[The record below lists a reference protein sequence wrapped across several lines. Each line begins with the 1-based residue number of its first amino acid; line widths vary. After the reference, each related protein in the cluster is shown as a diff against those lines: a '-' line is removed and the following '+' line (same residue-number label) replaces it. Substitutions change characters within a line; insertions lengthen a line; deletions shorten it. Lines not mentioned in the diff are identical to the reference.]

1 MKMSKLTNGL
11 LVSLLLSASVAG
23 ADSKYPATDF
33 QPKVV
38 YQDSDYKHSGSSAST
53 SSSKAVAEVSV
64 ADPDYPAAN
73 FQPEVLYQDES
84 YKHTKGNIA
93 ASSSSTSSSTS
104 DDAGEQSAEADAGD
118 SSMNLILG
126 LGILAIAGFVFY
138 SKNANKT
145 APAKRKAVAK
155 PVAVVASAGGTV
167 SGVDKYLES
176 KVEATPSGVEKYI
189 EERNTSV
196 SSVSKYVAKQKVT
209 ARLAAVT
216 GVDKYLKDRG

>member
-1 MKMSKLTNGL
+1 MKISKLTNGL

-53 SSSKAVAEVSV
+53 SSSKAVAEVSA

-73 FQPEVLYQDES
+73 FQPEVLYQDKG
-84 YKHTKGNIA
+84 YKHSKANPV
-93 ASSSSTSSSTS
+93 ASSSSASSTTSS
-104 DDAGEQSAEADAGD
+104 DAGEQSAEADAGD

-138 SKNANKT
+138 SKNAKKT
-145 APAKRKAVAK
+145 APAKRTAVAK
-155 PVAVVASAGGTV
+155 PATVVASGDAV

-176 KVEATPSGVEKYI
+176 RVETTPSGVEKYI
-189 EERNTSV
+189 EDRNTSV
-196 SSVSKYVAKQKVT
+196 SSVSKYVAKQKVS